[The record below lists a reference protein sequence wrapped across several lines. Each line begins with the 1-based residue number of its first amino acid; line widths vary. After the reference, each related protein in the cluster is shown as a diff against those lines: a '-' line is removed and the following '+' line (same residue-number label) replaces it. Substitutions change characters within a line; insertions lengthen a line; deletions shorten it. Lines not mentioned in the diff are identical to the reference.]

1 MKQKWVAYVLSLVL
15 AVTALAAPGRNT
27 ACAVD
32 ASLEALLCAAW
43 ENCEESVDVRSYHLT
58 PTTYL
63 TEMYGVFYA
72 NPAYFHVASFG
83 ATVSRTNSQW
93 VTKLNF
99 TYNLTKDA
107 YAEARARYDARI
119 DSIVSAMDPDW
130 TEVEKVLYLH
140 DYLACNSA
148 YDLTYTHYDAY
159 SILLEG
165 TGVCQATANAF
176 IALAHAVGLEAYMI
190 TTDEQVHA
198 WSVVKVNGRWY
209 HVDISND
216 DGAPDIMGFTSH
228 AYLLKSDA
236 VMQADESHAASDWV
250 VQGADTEIVC
260 NDTTYDNWFWSDSL
274 CGVDA
279 VDGRWLVLH
288 ASDPATIAS
297 AADVH
302 GTFCWYTWDPA
313 TESFRAETIKT
324 VYGAWP
330 VFGTPSR
337 AYSNY
342 VGFCSVYDNWIYYTT
357 STTIRRMRLDGSE
370 DMQWYALTVAQLE
383 TGYLYGCY
391 ITPDGVL
398 HYMVRQSATTSEGQT
413 LCTLQLPEAAPVTTT
428 TTEATTTTTEATTT
442 TTSMT
447 TTTTTTPE
455 VTTTATTTSTEATT
469 STTTTPPETSTTA
482 SATTSAAVTTTTSVE
497 TTTMSS
503 TTTTVAETTTT
514 ALPLPCWGDY
524 TGDGLVTIS
533 DAVLMARYIAEDEE
547 LPAPSAAALRNMDC
561 NQDERINAADL
572 VLVIRVLA
580 HLADFS
586 TVSGG

>member
-1 MKQKWVAYVLSLVL
+1 MKQKWIAYALSLVL

-43 ENCEESVDVRSYHLT
+43 ETCEESVDVRSYHLT

-83 ATVSRTNSQW
+83 ATVSRTNAQW

-99 TYNLTKDA
+99 TYSLTKAA

-159 SILLEG
+159 SVLLEG
-165 TGVCQATANAF
+165 TGVCQATASAF
-176 IALAHAVGLEAYMI
+176 LALAHAAGLEAYML
-190 TTDEQVHA
+190 TSDEQTHA

-216 DGAPDIMGFTSH
+216 DGSPDITGFTSH

-236 VMQADESHAASDWV
+236 AMQADASHTASDWV

-260 NDTTYDNWFWSDSL
+260 DDTTYDNWFWSDSL

-288 ASDPATIAS
+288 ASDPTTIAS
-297 AADVH
+297 SADVH

-313 TESFRAETIKT
+313 TESFREETMKT

-330 VFGTPSR
+330 VFGSPSR

-342 VGFCSVYDNWIYYTT
+342 VGFCSVYDDWIYYTT

-370 DMQWYALTVAQLE
+370 DMQWYALTAAQLE

-398 HYMVRQSATTSEGQT
+398 HYMVRQSATTSEGQS

-428 TTEATTTTTEATTT
+428 TTE
-442 TTSMT
+442 T
-447 TTTTTTPE
+447 TTTTTMTTPE
-455 VTTTATTTSTEATT
+455 VATTATTTSTEATT
-469 STTTTPPETSTTA
+469 STTTTPPVTSTTDSATA
-482 SATTSAAVTTTTSVE
+482 SGAVTATTS
-497 TTTMSS
+497 
-503 TTTTVAETTTT
+503 AETTTT
-514 ALPLPCWGDY
+514 ASMTTTTAETTTTLPVPCWGDY

-533 DAVLMARYIAEDEE
+533 DAVLMARYIAEDAE

-561 NQDERINAADL
+561 NQDARINAADL
-572 VLVIRVLA
+572 VLVLRVLA

-586 TVSGG
+586 AISGR